1 MKALFLAVFIVF
13 GMMAAEAAQTTE
25 GIQLG
30 ELTLAGNAC
39 RLGSGQF
46 DVSIEDGK
54 LQIPAASVIRKA
66 SSASLARG
74 TCNFILP
81 LQLEPNYRLVLRNLS
96 AMGDLNLAKNTT
108 SRVDLEVFTAG
119 SQGDKLTSTETARKK
134 TRKTFTLKK
143 LGDVLA
149 TACGASL
156 NLRGNSSL
164 LLQNGG
170 TSNSALHLIEMDAE
184 IEACP

>member
-1 MKALFLAVFIVF
+1 MMKSAFLALFILFGVLA
-13 GMMAAEAAQTTE
+13 ADAEDH
-25 GIQLG
+25 IQLG
-30 ELTLAGNAC
+30 ELTLAGTAC
-39 RLGSGQF
+39 RLGNDQF
-46 DVSIEDGK
+46 EVAIEDGR
-54 LQIPAASVIRKA
+54 LQIPAASTLRKA
-66 SSASLARG
+66 SNASLARG

-81 LQLEPNYRLVLRNLS
+81 IQLEQGHRLVLKNLS

-108 SRVDLEVFTAG
+108 SRVDLEIFAAG
-119 SQGDKLTSTETARKK
+119 SQGDKLNATETARKK

-143 LGDVLA
+143 QGEVLV

-170 TSNSALHLIEMDAE
+170 ASNSALHLIEMDAE
-184 IEACP
+184 VETCN

>member
-13 GMMAAEAAQTTE
+13 GMMAAEATE

-30 ELTLAGNAC
+30 ELTLAGTAC
-39 RLGSGQF
+39 RLGNDQF

-66 SSASLARG
+66 SATSLARG

-108 SRVDLEVFTAG
+108 SRVDLEIFTAG
-119 SQGDKLTSTETARKK
+119 TTGDKLQSVETARRKI
-134 TRKTFTLKK
+134 RKTFTLKK
-143 LGDVLA
+143 QGVVLE

-164 LLQNGG
+164 LLQSGG
-170 TSNSALHLIEMDAE
+170 SSNSALHLVEMDADVE
-184 IEACP
+184 RCH